1 MHILLGILGAFSVA
15 MVWYWRVK
23 QAGEAA
29 GELTNAANDV
39 RLAVKS
45 FGYMRGRKTHP
56 ADCVDDAR
64 LAAAGIVAAIASMDA
79 PLSQAE
85 IDMLTAEAGVVFGV
99 DPREAVDIA
108 AFGRW
113 IAGQCNTSEDA
124 VRRLTRIIHSK
135 AGAEAGPDLISMVE
149 MVATADGIGLDER
162 ETDALEAIRRGL
174 GMVEANRCAL
184 TSVSSIWAW
193 RKAVPVPRR

>member
-1 MHILLGILGAFSVA
+1 VHILLGILGVLSAA
-15 MVWYWRVK
+15 MLWYWRVK

-39 RLAVKS
+39 RLAIRR
-45 FGYMRGRKTHP
+45 FGYMRTRKTHP

-64 LAAAGIVAAIASMDA
+64 LAAAGIVAAIASMNA

-85 IDMLTAEAGVVFGV
+85 IDMLAAEAGVVFGV

-113 IAGQCNTSEDA
+113 IAGQCNTPEDA
-124 VRRLTRIIHSK
+124 VRRLTKIIRAK
-135 AGAEAGPDLISMVE
+135 AGAEAGPDLIRMVE
-149 MVATADGIGLDER
+149 KVATADGIGLDER
-162 ETDALEAIRRGL
+162 ENDALAAIRRGL
-174 GMVEANRCAL
+174 GMV
-184 TSVSSIWAW
+184 
-193 RKAVPVPRR
+193 